1 VLLSLGDI
9 VKSRVTL
16 GFLGLTVAALYACGT
31 KNGAAE
37 LCPPNQDVA
46 CNCPG
51 TNIPGAQVCLE
62 DGSGFDECV
71 CDGVVSGT
79 GTSAST
85 SVGGTSTTASTG
97 AGSTSSGF
105 TTSSGGGP
113 DKGVCDSGA
122 ACSVCQASACAI
134 NLCKNEKSG
143 CDNSSSKLVS
153 AAQIDARRNHAV
165 RRTEAGSAWASMSAR
180 RAYATHTISPS
191 DGSSQSSVAG
201 GGSSSLL
208 LAEAATPAAA
218 AIPHTDLLIRS
229 TSATYCVIGMSTSG
243 TSE

>member
-1 VLLSLGDI
+1 M
-9 VKSRVTL
+9 KSRVKL
-16 GFLGLTVAALYACGT
+16 GFVGLTVVALYACGT

-37 LCPPNQDVA
+37 LCPPNQAVS

-51 TNIPGAQVCLE
+51 TNVPGAQVCLE

-71 CDGVVSGT
+71 CDGVVSGP

-143 CDNSSSKLVS
+143 CDNSAECSGLFDCVQGCVAMDPSCFNACIQQFPNGTTTLIAFFTCTACNPGPCASDCK
-153 AAQIDARRNHAV
+153 
-165 RRTEAGSAWASMSAR
+165 GSLQCQM
-180 RAYATHTISPS
+180 
-191 DGSSQSSVAG
+191 
-201 GGSSSLL
+201 
-208 LAEAATPAAA
+208 
-218 AIPHTDLLIRS
+218 
-229 TSATYCVIGMSTSG
+229 
-243 TSE
+243 